1 MSYNRALKTIH
12 LEPGNGV
19 AHLEILDHPQLMQAL
34 IGYDPWSNPRQAY
47 ADAYRALDVDWLI
60 YIPQTSVRFEPGES
74 SRVEADGTR
83 YTEWGLSGSFW
94 RGEYLFHDVESVL
107 AFDPVANEE
116 GERLVT
122 PEYNRQVLDYRR
134 ADQEL
139 MGDSAIVTG
148 VYYTTL
154 FQFGIMV
161 FDWELFL
168 TTAAAEPERFQPV
181 LEGFAKVSRR
191 NLEAWVAEDVDLI
204 LIHDD
209 IAMERGLVF
218 RPDWY
223 RQHLFPLYEYLLEPV
238 MARPNVKAAFVSD
251 GYYTPA
257 LDDLV
262 SLGFDGF
269 MINEC
274 MDLAGIAQ
282 RYGERLFLMGN
293 VDTSVLTFG
302 TTEDVWG
309 EVRRCL
315 DEARPAG
322 GHFIR
327 AIGDLPHNIPLDN
340 IRAYFDAAAELGQRR

>member
-1 MSYNRALKTIH
+1 MSYAREVSTSR
-12 LEPGNGV
+12 LEPTDRV
-19 AHLEILDHPQLMQAL
+19 AHVEILDHPQFMREL
-34 IGYDPWSNPRQAY
+34 IGYDPWSDPRQAY
-47 ADAYRALDVDWLI
+47 ADAYRALDIDWVI
-60 YIPQTSVRFEPGES
+60 AIPQHSVRFAPGES
-74 SRVEADGTR
+74 SRQEKDGTR

-94 RGEYLFHDVESVL
+94 RGDYLFHDSESVL
-107 AFDPVANEE
+107 AFDPVANKE

-122 PEYNRQVLDYRR
+122 VGYNQEVLDARR

-139 MGDSAIVTG
+139 MGDAAIVTG

-154 FQFGIMV
+154 FQFGIMA

-168 TTAAAEPERFQPV
+168 ATAASEPTRFQPV
-181 LEGFAKVSRR
+181 LRGFAEVSRR
-191 NLEAWVAEDVDLI
+191 NLEAWVAEGMDLI

-209 IAMERGLVF
+209 IAMESGLVF
-218 RPDWY
+218 RPAWY
-223 RQHLFPLYEYLLEPV
+223 REHLFPLYEYLLEPV
-238 MARPNVKAAFVSD
+238 IAQPDLKVAFVSD
-251 GYYTPA
+251 GYYTA
-257 LDDLV
+257 VFDDLV

-274 MDLAGIAQ
+274 MDLGDIA
-282 RYGERLFLMGN
+282 RRHGERLFLMGN

-302 TTEDVWG
+302 TPEDVWK
-309 EVRRCL
+309 EVGRTI

-340 IRAYFDAAAELGQRR
+340 IRAYFDAAAEIGRRD